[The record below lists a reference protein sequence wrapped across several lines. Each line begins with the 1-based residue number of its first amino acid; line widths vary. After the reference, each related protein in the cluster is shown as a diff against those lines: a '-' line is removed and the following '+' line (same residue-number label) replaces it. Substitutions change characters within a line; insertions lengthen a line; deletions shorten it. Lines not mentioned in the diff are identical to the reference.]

1 MYFKIF
7 KVHERYVLWAKF
19 EFAIQIDT
27 YLAFDCFIIT
37 DILDITAT

>member
-1 MYFKIF
+1 MYFIIF
-7 KVHERYVLWAKF
+7 KVLEKYILWAKT
-19 EFAIQIDT
+19 ESAIQTDT